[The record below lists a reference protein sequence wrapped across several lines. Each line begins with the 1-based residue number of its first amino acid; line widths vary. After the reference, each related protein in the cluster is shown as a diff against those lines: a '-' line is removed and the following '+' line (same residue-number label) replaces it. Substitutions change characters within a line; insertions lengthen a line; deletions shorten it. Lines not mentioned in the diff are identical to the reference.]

1 MYGRNSFISLNLGTR
16 NLDTLLNK
24 VPLIVI
30 HVFIVTTGNPSNNKI
45 LIDSRYQSI
54 KRLNLLDCRVPH
66 YPAKVSGA
74 LPRGLQD
81 LHTKA

>member
-30 HVFIVTTGNPSNNKI
+30 HVFIVTTSNPI